1 MPAKINAFNSQS
13 QVLKK
18 TIPCVCGWGWTAA
31 DMAWKTFLGEA
42 GDTERCKPT
51 FQVLPVME
59 IENQSQKE
67 VILLE

>member
-1 MPAKINAFNSQS
+1 M
-13 QVLKK
+13 
-18 TIPCVCGWGWTAA
+18 A

-59 IENQSQKE
+59 IENLSQKE
-67 VILLE
+67 LILLK